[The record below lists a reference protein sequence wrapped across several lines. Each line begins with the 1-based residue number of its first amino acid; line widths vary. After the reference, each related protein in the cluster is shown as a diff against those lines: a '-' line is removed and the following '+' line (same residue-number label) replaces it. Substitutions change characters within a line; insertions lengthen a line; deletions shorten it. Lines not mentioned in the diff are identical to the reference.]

1 MADEQFIA
9 EQPALFPPTSG
20 TAERVWNLIG
30 RYGPD
35 VNDLCRAGGRLV
47 PGVAGIALS
56 AGDPVSDPQ
65 VRFTSDDTSALI
77 EDFQLTMDEGP
88 CWDAAAAQHPVVA
101 ADLTTGGWRQR
112 WPQFT
117 PAALDAGV
125 RAVFALP
132 LRAGGTRHR
141 GAVDLY
147 RRSPGGLNGLERTAA
162 LVFAAAATELLTLET
177 LNLNLTDAFTE
188 RRRPGSLAPEDAT
201 PISAAPRPEAGS
213 PAVLLAC
220 WFDVTALALVRRQVR
235 AACAGRGLA
244 GDDLYPFVLAV
255 HEAMTNVVR
264 HGGGQGQLVLWW
276 HAEHLWCE
284 ITDHGPGIPDT
295 CLPARLPGPDALGR
309 RGLWLIKR
317 ACTSCKVTTDATGTR
332 LLLGY
337 RLNHSL
343 QQ

>member
-35 VNDLCRAGGRLV
+35 VNDLCRAGARLV
-47 PGVAGIALS
+47 PGV
-56 AGDPVSDPQ
+56 
-65 VRFTSDDTSALI
+65 
-77 EDFQLTMDEGP
+77 
-88 CWDAAAAQHPVVA
+88 
-101 ADLTTGGWRQR
+101 
-112 WPQFT
+112 
-117 PAALDAGV
+117 
-125 RAVFALP
+125 
-132 LRAGGTRHR
+132 
-141 GAVDLY
+141 
-147 RRSPGGLNGLERTAA
+147 
-162 LVFAAAATELLTLET
+162 VFAAAATELLTLET

-255 HEAMTNVVR
+255 HEAMTNPTPSA
-264 HGGGQGQLVLWW
+264 GAGYGSSS
-276 HAEHLWCE
+276 A
-284 ITDHGPGIPDT
+284 
-295 CLPARLPGPDALGR
+295 PAPVAR
-309 RGLWLIKR
+309 
-317 ACTSCKVTTDATGTR
+317 
-332 LLLGY
+332 
-337 RLNHSL
+337 
-343 QQ
+343 